1 MPIPP
6 YMWLKD
12 DGGADIKGSVDVQDR
27 EGSIEIIGLSH
38 GLNLSVD
45 SANGKITGT
54 RQHSSMRI
62 EKEVDSS
69 TPYLYKAASTGQALK
84 SAEIK
89 FYHIND
95 AGQEVCYYTVLMENV
110 KVTGVNCSVPNVKIA
125 ANNKMNHV
133 ESVSLQY
140 EKITGA
146 LSTATSCTVT
156 PGTNV
161 LQHNAKGR
169 DAPYSSYP
177 ACAQHCS

>member
-12 DGGADIKGSVDVQDR
+12 DGGAHIKGSVDVQDR

-38 GLNLSVD
+38 GLNLPVD
-45 SANGKITGT
+45 SVNGKITGT

-62 EKEVDSS
+62 EKEVDSV

-125 ANNKMNHV
+125 ANDKMNHV

-140 EKITGA
+140 EKITWRIVDGNIMHSDA
-146 LSTATSCTVT
+146 WNERPTA
-156 PGTNV
+156 
-161 LQHNAKGR
+161 
-169 DAPYSSYP
+169 
-177 ACAQHCS
+177 